1 VRARNVDS
9 VLLLIGD
16 FAQRLRVTVRTVR
29 HYEQIGLLAPGAVD
43 PGSGYR
49 TYGTEQLVRGLQIE
63 QLKSAGLG
71 LNDIRAVLDDPSRW
85 DSTLAAS
92 RIRTEAR
99 ILAARAQL
107 VTLESLS
114 AARAR
119 IESPEIVEVAAVH
132 VVTMSTTTSAGT
144 LGRAIRRTMQQL
156 SRSTRQ
162 QGAACRTFSARMPV
176 DLRDEP
182 ITVEVRGHLD
192 AATEESWVQPA
203 ERALAATWVGSVE
216 LLPIVYDVV
225 LEAARDRGLATI
237 GVVVEHYL
245 DLGLLGSTVVRI
257 PLAT

>member
-156 SRSTRQ
+156 SR
-162 QGAACRTFSARMPV
+162 TFSARRPV